1 MSAVGEASSAVKRN
15 PVIIAVTLL
24 VGVLQIPQLLTQYL
38 DSAVAIAVIGV
49 FSLVYV
55 LFFPFYYG
63 GVIGMASEALQGETS
78 FRTFV
83 REGRANYVSMFGAY
97 VLLVVL
103 LVVYLVVLAITGGVG
118 GMLAFAV
125 GSADLGAG
133 SLLITAAV
141 VLLLVLL
148 LFGFVFFTQF
158 FGQAIVL
165 DDRSAVGGFR
175 GSVSAV
181 RGNKLS
187 TLGYMVLLFIV
198 SAVFGALGGAVTVL
212 PAMLGAQSVF
222 LVAVVLSVV
231 LAIVTGIVGAFTAT
245 YGVAF
250 YKEIRTTTERNP
262 ESHGPSSDDE
272 IGGRLVDQ

>member
-1 MSAVGEASSAVKRN
+1 MSAVREALSAVKRN
-15 PVIIAVTLL
+15 PVIIVVTLL
-24 VGVLQIPQLLTQYL
+24 AGVLQIPQLVGQYL
-38 DSAVAIAVIGV
+38 DSVVAVAVMGV
-49 FSLVYV
+49 FSLVYL
-55 LFFPFYYG
+55 LFLPFYYG
-63 GVIGMASEALQGETS
+63 GVIGMASEALHGETS
-78 FRTFV
+78 FRTFL
-83 REGRANYVSMFGAY
+83 REGRANYVSLFGAY

-103 LVVYLVVLAITGGVG
+103 LVVYLVVLAITGGIG

-125 GSADLGAG
+125 GSADFGAG
-133 SLLITAAV
+133 SLLITGAV

-187 TLGYMVLLFIV
+187 TLGYMVIV
-198 SAVFGALGGAVTVL
+198 VIASTVFGALAGVVAVL
-212 PAMLGAQSVF
+212 PAMLETQNVF
-222 LVAVVLSVV
+222 VVAALSSIALV
-231 LAIVTGIVGAFTAT
+231 IVTGIVGAFAAT

-250 YKEIRTTTERNP
+250 YEGIRTTTEQDSG
-262 ESHGPSSDDE
+262 SHGSSSEDS
-272 IGGRLVDQ
+272 VSA